1 MGHKAR
7 QNDVKWIRALVGGRG
22 RLMGYE
28 RDMDGEKDECD
39 QNTDMKLSRKKINKN
54 RCAIKKSY
62 KTNFSSK

>member
-39 QNTDMKLSRKKINKN
+39 QNTEMKLSRKKS
-54 RCAIKKSY
+54 IK
-62 KTNFSSK
+62 TDVQ